1 MFLSYF
7 AENFRTKMK
16 INLSHIGFL
25 AFFLFF
31 SCSKKESTTTTS
43 GYYSPSNLPNFGN
56 VDVDNV
62 FKGEKLKL
70 ENQQKIVNSLNQ
82 YYENIWNSADMSG
95 GVLVAHGDNI
105 LLEKYKG
112 FGRENNQMPIN
123 KDTPL
128 HLASISK
135 PITAM
140 AVLKLVEA
148 KKISLEQ
155 KVKSIFPNFPYPDV
169 TIQHLLTHR
178 SGLPK
183 YEHFLEENDIMPKN
197 QYFTNQE
204 IFDIVAKHK
213 PELARQTD
221 TGFMYNNF
229 NYAILALIIEK
240 ITGKTYPEAMKE
252 MVFAPLKMKNTFVFE
267 EKHINSASQSFY
279 QRSSKLYPLDQYD
292 LIYGDKNIYTTPRD
306 LFNFSKAL
314 FSKDFLPKELMEKI
328 FEPYSNEK
336 KGVNNYVLGFRLKI
350 FDEGK
355 KLTYHN
361 GWWHGS
367 NTVFIHLRESKT
379 TIIALSNK
387 YSRKIYGTMLLSTLF
402 EDFPFEVDK
411 VINPDAET
419 ADSAN
424 AFAEDTERAKA
435 PKKKPKKT
443 SADSLKAP
451 KTEERIQKTPES
463 TDDED

>member
-31 SCSKKESTTTTS
+31 SCSKKESTTTS
-43 GYYSPSNLPNFGN
+43 NGYYSASNIPNFGN

-178 SGLPK
+178 SRLPK
-183 YEHFLEENDIMPKN
+183 YEHFLEENDIKPKN

-336 KGVNNYVLGFRLKI
+336 KGVNNYGLGFRLKI

-419 ADSAN
+419 ADSAD

-443 SADSLKAP
+443 SADSLKVP

>member
-1 MFLSYF
+1 
-7 AENFRTKMK
+7 MK

-31 SCSKKESTTTTS
+31 SCSKKESTTTS
-43 GYYSPSNLPNFGN
+43 NGYYSASNLPNFGN

-82 YYENIWNSADMSG
+82 YYENIWNSTDMSG

-183 YEHFLEENDIMPKN
+183 YEHFLEENDIKPKN

-336 KGVNNYVLGFRLKI
+336 KGVNNYGLGFRLKI

-402 EDFPFEVDK
+402 EDFPFEVGK
-411 VINPDAET
+411 VVNPDAET
-419 ADSAN
+419 ADSAD
-424 AFAEDTERAKA
+424 AFTEDTERAKT

>member
-1 MFLSYF
+1 MR
-7 AENFRTKMK
+7 ENFKTKMK

-31 SCSKKESTTTTS
+31 SCSKKESTTTTN
-43 GYYSPSNLPNFGN
+43 GYYSASNIPNFGN

-178 SGLPK
+178 SGLSK
-183 YEHFLEENDIMPKN
+183 YEHFLEENDIKPKN

-336 KGVNNYVLGFRLKI
+336 KGMNNYGLGFRLKI

-402 EDFPFEVDK
+402 EDFPFDIDK
-411 VINPDAET
+411 VVNPDAET
-419 ADSAN
+419 ADSAD

>member
-43 GYYSPSNLPNFGN
+43 GYYSASNLPNFGN

-62 FKGEKLKL
+62 FKGENLKL

-105 LLEKYKG
+105 LLKKYKG

-183 YEHFLEENDIMPKN
+183 YEHFLEENDIKPKN

-336 KGVNNYVLGFRLKI
+336 KGVNNYGLGFRLKI
-350 FDEGK
+350 FNEGK

-424 AFAEDTERAKA
+424 AFVEDTERAKA

-463 TDDED
+463 TNDED

>member
-1 MFLSYF
+1 MR
-7 AENFRTKMK
+7 ENFKTKMK

-31 SCSKKESTTTTS
+31 SCSKKESTTTTN
-43 GYYSPSNLPNFGN
+43 GYYSASNLPNFGN

-183 YEHFLEENDIMPKN
+183 YEHFLEENDIKPKN

-336 KGVNNYVLGFRLKI
+336 KGVNNYGLGFRLKI
-350 FDEGK
+350 FNEGK

-367 NTVFIHLRESKT
+367 NTVFIHLREFKT

-424 AFAEDTERAKA
+424 AFVEDTERAKA

-463 TDDED
+463 TNDED

>member
-1 MFLSYF
+1 MR
-7 AENFRTKMK
+7 ENFKTKMK

-31 SCSKKESTTTTS
+31 SCSKKESTTTS
-43 GYYSPSNLPNFGN
+43 NGYYSASNLPNFGN

-82 YYENIWNSADMSG
+82 YYENIWDNTDMSG

-155 KVKSIFPNFPYPDV
+155 KVKSIFPSFPYPDV

-183 YEHFLEENDIMPKN
+183 YEHFLEENDIKPKN
-197 QYFTNQE
+197 KFFTNQE
-204 IFDIVAKHK
+204 IFDLVAKPK
-213 PELARQTD
+213 PEHARQTD

-252 MVFAPLKMKNTFVFE
+252 MVFAPLNE
-267 EKHINSASQSFY
+267 
-279 QRSSKLYPLDQYD
+279 YD

-306 LFNFSKAL
+306 LFNFSKAM
-314 FSKDFLPKELMEKI
+314 FSKDFLPKELMEKV

-336 KGVNNYVLGFRLKI
+336 KGVNNYGLGFRLKV

-402 EDFPFEVDK
+402 EDFPFEIDK

-419 ADSAN
+419 ADSTEV
-424 AFAEDTERAKA
+424 FAEDTERAKT

-443 SADSLKAP
+443 STDSLKAI
-451 KTEERIQKTPES
+451 KTEEIIQKTSES
-463 TDDED
+463 TEEED

>member
-1 MFLSYF
+1 MR
-7 AENFRTKMK
+7 ENFKTKMK

-31 SCSKKESTTTTS
+31 SCSKKESTTTTN
-43 GYYSPSNLPNFGN
+43 GYYSASNLPNFGN

-178 SGLPK
+178 SGLSK
-183 YEHFLEENDIMPKN
+183 YEHFLEENDIKPKN

-204 IFDIVAKHK
+204 IFDLVAKHK

-336 KGVNNYVLGFRLKI
+336 KGVNNYGLGFRLKI

-424 AFAEDTERAKA
+424 AFVEDTERAKA

-463 TDDED
+463 TNDED

>member
-1 MFLSYF
+1 MSMLKV
-7 AENFRTKMK
+7 E
-16 INLSHIGFL
+16 NLSVHYGMIQAVRDVSFEVNEGEVVSLIGANGAGKTTILRTLSGLVRPSSGRIEFL
-25 AFFLFF
+25 GQEIQKTPA
-31 SCSKKESTTTTS
+31 
-43 GYYSPSNLPNFGN
+43 
-56 VDVDNV
+56 
-62 FKGEKLKL
+62 
-70 ENQQKIVNSLNQ
+70 QKIVASGLSQVPEGRHVFPGLTVLENLEMGAFLKKNREENQ
-82 YYENIWNSADMSG
+82 ANLKKVFSRFPRLEERKNQDAATLSG
-95 GVLVAHGDNI
+95 GEQQMLAMGRALMSTPK
-105 LLEKYKG
+105 LLLLDEPSMG
-112 FGRENNQMPIN
+112 LAPIF
-123 KDTPL
+123 
-128 HLASISK
+128 I
-135 PITAM
+135 
-140 AVLKLVEA
+140 
-148 KKISLEQ
+148 
-155 KVKSIFPNFPYPDV
+155 
-169 TIQHLLTHR
+169 
-178 SGLPK
+178 
-183 YEHFLEENDIMPKN
+183 
-197 QYFTNQE
+197 QE

-336 KGVNNYVLGFRLKI
+336 KGVNNYGLGFRLKI

>member
-1 MFLSYF
+1 
-7 AENFRTKMK
+7 MK

-43 GYYSPSNLPNFGN
+43 GYYSASNLPNFGN

-62 FKGEKLKL
+62 FKGENLKL

-82 YYENIWNSADMSG
+82 YYENIWDNTDMSG

-183 YEHFLEENDIMPKN
+183 YEHFLEENDIKPKN

-336 KGVNNYVLGFRLKI
+336 KGVNNYGLGFRLKI

-424 AFAEDTERAKA
+424 AFVEDTERAKA

-463 TDDED
+463 TNDED

>member
-31 SCSKKESTTTTS
+31 SCSKKESTTTTN
-43 GYYSPSNLPNFGN
+43 GYYSASNLPNFGN

-62 FKGEKLKL
+62 FKGEKLRL

-183 YEHFLEENDIMPKN
+183 YEHFLEENDIIPKN

-213 PELARQTD
+213 AELARQTD

-336 KGVNNYVLGFRLKI
+336 KGVNNYGLGFRLKI

-419 ADSAN
+419 ADSAD

>member
-1 MFLSYF
+1 
-7 AENFRTKMK
+7 MK

-25 AFFLFF
+25 TFFLFF

-43 GYYSPSNLPNFGN
+43 GYYSASNLPNFGN

-62 FKGEKLKL
+62 FKGENLKL

-183 YEHFLEENDIMPKN
+183 YEHFLEENDIKPKN

-336 KGVNNYVLGFRLKI
+336 KGVNNYGLGFRLKI
-350 FDEGK
+350 FNEGK

-424 AFAEDTERAKA
+424 AFVEDTERAKA

-463 TDDED
+463 TNDED

>member
-1 MFLSYF
+1 
-7 AENFRTKMK
+7 MK

-123 KDTPL
+123 KDIPL

-183 YEHFLEENDIMPKN
+183 YEHFLEENDIKPKN

-240 ITGKTYPEAMKE
+240 ITEKTYPEAMKE

-336 KGVNNYVLGFRLKI
+336 KGVNNYGLGFRLKI

-402 EDFPFEVDK
+402 EDFPFDIDK

-419 ADSAN
+419 ADSAD

-443 SADSLKAP
+443 SADSLKVP

>member
-1 MFLSYF
+1 
-7 AENFRTKMK
+7 MK

-31 SCSKKESTTTTS
+31 SCSKKESTTTTN
-43 GYYSPSNLPNFGN
+43 GYYSASNLPNFGN

-183 YEHFLEENDIMPKN
+183 YEHFLEENDIKPKN

-221 TGFMYNNF
+221 TGFIYNNF

-336 KGVNNYVLGFRLKI
+336 KGVNNYGLGFRLKI

-402 EDFPFEVDK
+402 EDFPFNIDK
-411 VINPDAET
+411 VVNPDAET
-419 ADSAN
+419 ADSAD

-443 SADSLKAP
+443 SADRLKAP
-451 KTEERIQKTPES
+451 ETEERIQKTPES

>member
-31 SCSKKESTTTTS
+31 SCSKKESTTTTN
-43 GYYSPSNLPNFGN
+43 GYYSASNLPNFGN

-62 FKGEKLKL
+62 FKGENLKL

-112 FGRENNQMPIN
+112 FGRENNQMPID

-183 YEHFLEENDIMPKN
+183 YEHFLEENDIKPKN

-336 KGVNNYVLGFRLKI
+336 KGMNNYGLGFRLKI

-402 EDFPFEVDK
+402 EDFPFEIDK

-419 ADSAN
+419 ADSAD
-424 AFAEDTERAKA
+424 AFAEDTERAKT
-435 PKKKPKKT
+435 PKKKPKTT
-443 SADSLKAP
+443 STDSLKTP
-451 KTEERIQKTPES
+451 KTEERIQKIPES
-463 TDDED
+463 MNDED

>member
-31 SCSKKESTTTTS
+31 SCSKKESTTTTN
-43 GYYSPSNLPNFGN
+43 GYYSASNLPNFGN

-95 GVLVAHGDNI
+95 GVIVAQGDNI

-169 TIQHLLTHR
+169 MIQHLLTHR

-183 YEHFLEENDIMPKN
+183 YEHFLEENDIKPKN

-252 MVFAPLKMKNTFVFE
+252 MVFTPLKMKNTFVFE

-336 KGVNNYVLGFRLKI
+336 KGVNNYGLGFRLKI

-419 ADSAN
+419 ADSAD

-443 SADSLKAP
+443 SVDSLKAP

>member
-1 MFLSYF
+1 
-7 AENFRTKMK
+7 MK

-82 YYENIWNSADMSG
+82 YYENIWNSTDMSG

-169 TIQHLLTHR
+169 TIQYLLTHR

-183 YEHFLEENDIMPKN
+183 YEHFLEENDIKPKN

-336 KGVNNYVLGFRLKI
+336 KGVDNYGLGFRLKI

-402 EDFPFEVDK
+402 EDFPFDIDK
-411 VINPDAET
+411 VVNPDAET
-419 ADSAN
+419 ADSAD

>member
-1 MFLSYF
+1 
-7 AENFRTKMK
+7 MK

-31 SCSKKESTTTTS
+31 SCSKKESTTTTN
-43 GYYSPSNLPNFGN
+43 GYYSTSNLPNFGN

-62 FKGEKLKL
+62 FKGENLKL

-155 KVKSIFPNFPYPDV
+155 KVKSIFPNFPYADV

-183 YEHFLEENDIMPKN
+183 YEHFLEENDIKPKN

-336 KGVNNYVLGFRLKI
+336 KGVNNYGLGFRLKI
-350 FDEGK
+350 FNEGK

-402 EDFPFEVDK
+402 EDFPFDIDK
-411 VINPDAET
+411 VVNPDAET
-419 ADSAN
+419 ADSAD

-443 SADSLKAP
+443 STDSLKSP

>member
-1 MFLSYF
+1 MR
-7 AENFRTKMK
+7 ENFKTKMK

-31 SCSKKESTTTTS
+31 SCSKKESTTTS
-43 GYYSPSNLPNFGN
+43 NGYYSASNLPNFGN
-56 VDVDNV
+56 VNVDNV
-62 FKGEKLKL
+62 FKGENLKL

-183 YEHFLEENDIMPKN
+183 YEHFLEENDIKPKN

-328 FEPYSNEK
+328 FELYSNEK
-336 KGVNNYVLGFRLKI
+336 KGVNNYGLGFRLKI
-350 FDEGK
+350 FNEGK

-402 EDFPFEVDK
+402 EDFPFDIDK
-411 VINPDAET
+411 VVNPDAET

>member
-31 SCSKKESTTTTS
+31 SCSKKESITTTS
-43 GYYSPSNLPNFGN
+43 GYYSASNLPNFGN

-336 KGVNNYVLGFRLKI
+336 KGVNNYGLGFRLKI

>member
-1 MFLSYF
+1 
-7 AENFRTKMK
+7 MK

-336 KGVNNYVLGFRLKI
+336 KGVNNYGLGFRLKI
-350 FDEGK
+350 FNEGK

>member
-1 MFLSYF
+1 
-7 AENFRTKMK
+7 MK

-31 SCSKKESTTTTS
+31 SCSKKGSTTTNN
-43 GYYSPSNLPNFGN
+43 GYYSASNLPNFGN

-82 YYENIWNSADMSG
+82 YYENIWNSTDMSG

-155 KVKSIFPNFPYPDV
+155 KVKSIFPNFPYADI

-183 YEHFLEENDIMPKN
+183 YEHFLEENNIKPKN
-197 QYFTNQE
+197 KFFTNQE
-204 IFDIVAKHK
+204 IFDLVAKHK

-229 NYAILALIIEK
+229 NYAVLALIIEK
-240 ITGKTYPEAMKE
+240 FTGKNYPEAMKE

-336 KGVNNYVLGFRLKI
+336 KGVNNYGLGFRLKI
-350 FDEGK
+350 FNEGK

-367 NTVFIHLRESKT
+367 NTVFIHLREFKT

-424 AFAEDTERAKA
+424 AFVEDTERAKA

-463 TDDED
+463 TNDED

>member
-1 MFLSYF
+1 ML
-7 AENFRTKMK
+7 
-16 INLSHIGFL
+16 
-25 AFFLFF
+25 
-31 SCSKKESTTTTS
+31 KKESTTTTN
-43 GYYSPSNLPNFGN
+43 GYYSASNLPNFGN

-183 YEHFLEENDIMPKN
+183 YEHFLEENDIKPKN

-336 KGVNNYVLGFRLKI
+336 KGMNNYGLGFRLKI

-402 EDFPFEVDK
+402 EDFPFDIDK
-411 VINPDAET
+411 VVNPDAET
-419 ADSAN
+419 ADSAD

>member
-1 MFLSYF
+1 
-7 AENFRTKMK
+7 MK

-31 SCSKKESTTTTS
+31 SCSKKESTTTS
-43 GYYSPSNLPNFGN
+43 NGYYSASNLPNFGN

-155 KVKSIFPNFPYPDV
+155 KVKSIFPSFPYPDI

-183 YEHFLEENDIMPKN
+183 YEHFLEESDIKPKN

-336 KGVNNYVLGFRLKI
+336 KGVNNYGLGFRLKI

-411 VINPDAET
+411 VVNPDAET
-419 ADSAN
+419 ADSAD
-424 AFAEDTERAKA
+424 AFTEDTERAKT

>member
-31 SCSKKESTTTTS
+31 SCSKKESTTTTN
-43 GYYSPSNLPNFGN
+43 GYYSASNLPNFGN

-155 KVKSIFPNFPYPDV
+155 KVKSIFLNFPYPDV

-183 YEHFLEENDIMPKN
+183 YEHFLEENDIKPKN

-279 QRSSKLYPLDQYD
+279 QRSCKLYPLDQYD

-336 KGVNNYVLGFRLKI
+336 KGVNNYGLGFRLKI
-350 FDEGK
+350 FNEGK

-402 EDFPFEVDK
+402 EDFPFDIDK
-411 VINPDAET
+411 VVNPDAET

>member
-1 MFLSYF
+1 
-7 AENFRTKMK
+7 MK

-31 SCSKKESTTTTS
+31 SCSKKESTTTTN
-43 GYYSPSNLPNFGN
+43 GYYSASNLPNFGN

-82 YYENIWNSADMSG
+82 YYENIWNSTDMSG

-112 FGRENNQMPIN
+112 FGRENNQIPIN

-155 KVKSIFPNFPYPDV
+155 KVKSIFPNFPYADV

-183 YEHFLEENDIMPKN
+183 YEHFLEENEIKPKN
-197 QYFTNQE
+197 KFFTNQE
-204 IFDIVAKHK
+204 IFDLVAKHK

-336 KGVNNYVLGFRLKI
+336 KGVNNYGLGFRLKI

-419 ADSAN
+419 ADSAD

-443 SADSLKAP
+443 SADSLKVP

>member
-1 MFLSYF
+1 MR
-7 AENFRTKMK
+7 ENFKTKMK

-31 SCSKKESTTTTS
+31 SCSKKESTTTTN
-43 GYYSPSNLPNFGN
+43 GYYSASNLPNFGN

-82 YYENIWNSADMSG
+82 YYENIWDNTDMSG

-155 KVKSIFPNFPYPDV
+155 KVKSIFPNFPYSDV

-183 YEHFLEENDIMPKN
+183 YEHFLEENDIKPKN
-197 QYFTNQE
+197 KFFTNQE
-204 IFDIVAKHK
+204 IFDLIAKHK

-279 QRSSKLYPLDQYD
+279 QRSSRLYPLNEYD

-306 LFNFSKAL
+306 LFNFSKAM
-314 FSKDFLPKELMEKI
+314 FSKDFLPKELMEKV

-336 KGVNNYVLGFRLKI
+336 KGVNNYGLGFRLKI
-350 FDEGK
+350 FD
-355 KLTYHN
+355 
-361 GWWHGS
+361 
-367 NTVFIHLRESKT
+367 
-379 TIIALSNK
+379 
-387 YSRKIYGTMLLSTLF
+387 
-402 EDFPFEVDK
+402 
-411 VINPDAET
+411 
-419 ADSAN
+419 
-424 AFAEDTERAKA
+424 
-435 PKKKPKKT
+435 
-443 SADSLKAP
+443 
-451 KTEERIQKTPES
+451 
-463 TDDED
+463 

>member
-1 MFLSYF
+1 MT
-7 AENFRTKMK
+7 N
-16 INLSHIGFL
+16 N
-25 AFFLFF
+25 
-31 SCSKKESTTTTS
+31 
-43 GYYSPSNLPNFGN
+43 GYYSASNLPNFGN

-183 YEHFLEENDIMPKN
+183 YEHFLEENDIKPKN

-336 KGVNNYVLGFRLKI
+336 KGVNNYGLGFRLKI

-419 ADSAN
+419 ADSAD

>member
-169 TIQHLLTHR
+169 MIQHLLTHR

-183 YEHFLEENDIMPKN
+183 YEHFLEENDIKPKN

-240 ITGKTYPEAMKE
+240 ITGKTYPETMKE

-336 KGVNNYVLGFRLKI
+336 KGVNNYGLGFRLKI

>member
-1 MFLSYF
+1 
-7 AENFRTKMK
+7 MK

-31 SCSKKESTTTTS
+31 SCSKKESTTTTN
-43 GYYSPSNLPNFGN
+43 GYYSASNLPNFGN

-82 YYENIWNSADMSG
+82 YYENIWYSADMSG

-336 KGVNNYVLGFRLKI
+336 KGVNNYGLGFRLKI

>member
-31 SCSKKESTTTTS
+31 SCSKKESTTTTN
-43 GYYSPSNLPNFGN
+43 GYYSASNLPNFGN

-183 YEHFLEENDIMPKN
+183 YEHFLEENDIKPKN

-336 KGVNNYVLGFRLKI
+336 KGVNNYGLGFRLKI

-402 EDFPFEVDK
+402 EDFPFDIDK
-411 VINPDAET
+411 VVNPDAET
-419 ADSAN
+419 ADSAD

-435 PKKKPKKT
+435 PKKKQKTT
-443 SADSLKAP
+443 SADSLKAL
-451 KTEERIQKTPES
+451 KTEEKTQKTPES
-463 TDDED
+463 TEDED

>member
-1 MFLSYF
+1 
-7 AENFRTKMK
+7 MK

-43 GYYSPSNLPNFGN
+43 GYYLASNLPNFGN

-183 YEHFLEENDIMPKN
+183 YEHFLEENDIKPKN

-336 KGVNNYVLGFRLKI
+336 KGVNNYGLGFRLKI
-350 FDEGK
+350 FNEGK

-419 ADSAN
+419 ADSAD

-443 SADSLKAP
+443 SADSLKVP

>member
-1 MFLSYF
+1 
-7 AENFRTKMK
+7 MK

-31 SCSKKESTTTTS
+31 SCSKKESTTTS
-43 GYYSPSNLPNFGN
+43 NGYYSASNIPNFGN

-183 YEHFLEENDIMPKN
+183 YEHFLEENDIKPKN

-240 ITGKTYPEAMKE
+240 ITGQTYPEAMKE

-336 KGVNNYVLGFRLKI
+336 KGVNNYGLGFRLKI

-402 EDFPFEVDK
+402 EDFPFDIDK
-411 VINPDAET
+411 VVNPDAET

-424 AFAEDTERAKA
+424 AFAEDTEKAKA

>member
-1 MFLSYF
+1 MR
-7 AENFRTKMK
+7 ENFKTKMK

-31 SCSKKESTTTTS
+31 SCSKKESITTTN
-43 GYYSPSNLPNFGN
+43 GYYSASNLPNFGN

-82 YYENIWNSADMSG
+82 YYENIWDNTDMSG

-155 KVKSIFPNFPYPDV
+155 KVKSIFPNFPYADV

-183 YEHFLEENDIMPKN
+183 YEHFLEENEIKPKN
-197 QYFTNQE
+197 KFFTNQE
-204 IFDIVAKHK
+204 IFDLVAKHK

-252 MVFAPLKMKNTFVFE
+252 MVFTPLKMKNTFVFE

-279 QRSSKLYPLDQYD
+279 QRSSRLYPLNEYD

-306 LFNFSKAL
+306 LFNFSKAM
-314 FSKDFLPKELMEKI
+314 FSKDFLPKELMEKV

-336 KGVNNYVLGFRLKI
+336 KGVNNYGLGFRLKI

-355 KLTYHN
+355 KQTYHN

-367 NTVFIHLRESKT
+367 NTVFIHLRKSKT

-402 EDFPFEVDK
+402 EDFPFEIDK

-419 ADSAN
+419 ADSTEV
-424 AFAEDTERAKA
+424 FAEDTERAKT
-435 PKKKPKKT
+435 PKKKLKKT
-443 SADSLKAP
+443 SMDSLKAT
-451 KTEERIQKTPES
+451 KTEETIQKTSES
-463 TDDED
+463 TEEED

>member
-1 MFLSYF
+1 
-7 AENFRTKMK
+7 
-16 INLSHIGFL
+16 
-25 AFFLFF
+25 
-31 SCSKKESTTTTS
+31 
-43 GYYSPSNLPNFGN
+43 
-56 VDVDNV
+56 
-62 FKGEKLKL
+62 
-70 ENQQKIVNSLNQ
+70 
-82 YYENIWNSADMSG
+82 MSG

-135 PITAM
+135 PITSM

-155 KVKSIFPNFPYPDV
+155 KVKSIFPNFPYADV

-183 YEHFLEENDIMPKN
+183 YEHFLEENDIKPKN
-197 QYFTNQE
+197 KFFTNQE
-204 IFDIVAKHK
+204 IFDLVAKHK
-213 PELARQTD
+213 PELARPTD

-279 QRSSKLYPLDQYD
+279 QRSTRLYPLNEYD

-306 LFNFSKAL
+306 LFNFSKAM
-314 FSKDFLPKELMEKI
+314 FSKDFLPKELMEKV

-336 KGVNNYVLGFRLKI
+336 KGVNNYGLGFRLKV

-402 EDFPFEVDK
+402 EDFPFEIDK

-419 ADSAN
+419 ADSTEV
-424 AFAEDTERAKA
+424 FAEDTERAKT
-435 PKKKPKKT
+435 PKKKSKKT
-443 SADSLKAP
+443 SMDSLKAT
-451 KTEERIQKTPES
+451 KTEETIQKTSES
-463 TDDED
+463 TEEED

>member
-1 MFLSYF
+1 
-7 AENFRTKMK
+7 MK

-31 SCSKKESTTTTS
+31 SCSKKESTTTTN
-43 GYYSPSNLPNFGN
+43 GYYSASNLPNFGN

-82 YYENIWNSADMSG
+82 YYENIWNSTDMSG

-155 KVKSIFPNFPYPDV
+155 KVKSIFPNFPYADV

-178 SGLPK
+178 SGLSK
-183 YEHFLEENDIMPKN
+183 YEHFLEENDIKPKN

-336 KGVNNYVLGFRLKI
+336 KGVNNYGLGFRLKI

-402 EDFPFEVDK
+402 EDFPFDIDK
-411 VINPDAET
+411 VVNPDAET
-419 ADSAN
+419 ADSAD

>member
-1 MFLSYF
+1 
-7 AENFRTKMK
+7 MK

-183 YEHFLEENDIMPKN
+183 YEHFLEENDIKPKN

-336 KGVNNYVLGFRLKI
+336 KGVNNYGLGFRLKI
-350 FDEGK
+350 FNEGK

-367 NTVFIHLRESKT
+367 NTVFIHLREFKT

-424 AFAEDTERAKA
+424 AFVEDTERAKA

-463 TDDED
+463 TNDED

>member
-1 MFLSYF
+1 
-7 AENFRTKMK
+7 MK

-43 GYYSPSNLPNFGN
+43 GYYSASNLPNFGN

-62 FKGEKLKL
+62 FKGENLKL

-155 KVKSIFPNFPYPDV
+155 KVKSIFPNFPYADV

-183 YEHFLEENDIMPKN
+183 YEHFLEENDIKPKN
-197 QYFTNQE
+197 KFFTNQE
-204 IFDIVAKHK
+204 IFDLVAKHK

-336 KGVNNYVLGFRLKI
+336 KGVNNYGLGFRLKI
-350 FDEGK
+350 FNEGK

-424 AFAEDTERAKA
+424 AFVEDTERAKA

-463 TDDED
+463 TNDED

>member
-1 MFLSYF
+1 MR
-7 AENFRTKMK
+7 ENFKTKMK

-31 SCSKKESTTTTS
+31 SCSKKESTTTTN
-43 GYYSPSNLPNFGN
+43 GYYSASNLPNFGN

-70 ENQQKIVNSLNQ
+70 ESQQKIVNSLNQ
-82 YYENIWNSADMSG
+82 YYENIWNSTDMSG

-336 KGVNNYVLGFRLKI
+336 KGMNNYGLGFRLKI

-402 EDFPFEVDK
+402 EDFPFDIDK
-411 VINPDAET
+411 VVNPDAET

-424 AFAEDTERAKA
+424 TFAEDTERAKA

>member
-1 MFLSYF
+1 
-7 AENFRTKMK
+7 MK

-31 SCSKKESTTTTS
+31 SCSKKESTTTS
-43 GYYSPSNLPNFGN
+43 NGYYSASNLPNFGN

-197 QYFTNQE
+197 QYFTNHE

-336 KGVNNYVLGFRLKI
+336 KGVNNYGLGFRLKI